1 MTKALDEAVA
11 RRPPHGSGTT
21 DSAPNRAISKT
32 AVGSASSAATPVG
45 LTPNSG
51 TGAYFTFVST
61 GDAHIRFG
69 AANVAAA
76 TTSDYLLRAGTPD
89 EWWCESNEDAYFTIL
104 RDTADGSLYWY
115 RSGG

>member
-11 RRPPHGSGTT
+11 RRPPHGSGTS
-21 DSAPNRAISKT
+21 DSAPSRAVSKV
-32 AVGSASSAATPVG
+32 AVGSASSAATPIG
-45 LTPNSG
+45 LATNG
-51 TGAYFTFVST
+51 TGAYFTFVSS

-69 AANVAAA
+69 GANVAAA
-76 TTSDYLLRAGTPD
+76 TANDYLLRAGIAD
-89 EWWCESNEDAYFTIL
+89 EFWCEANEDGYFTVL